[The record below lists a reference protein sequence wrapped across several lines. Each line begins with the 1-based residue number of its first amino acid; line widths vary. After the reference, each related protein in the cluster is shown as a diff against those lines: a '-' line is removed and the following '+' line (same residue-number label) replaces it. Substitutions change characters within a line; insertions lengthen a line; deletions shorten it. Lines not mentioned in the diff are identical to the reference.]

1 MQGKGKSPWQRG
13 PFAQAQQINA
23 QVNANLAPE
32 WPLKEKKRKEASVT
46 NLQQRNSERQ
56 KERTDNTFKSLDS
69 CLSI

>member
-32 WPLKEKKRKEASVT
+32 WPLKEKEKKRGKCDKSTAKE
-46 NLQQRNSERQ
+46 
-56 KERTDNTFKSLDS
+56 
-69 CLSI
+69 